1 MHTRAHTLTRLLLT
15 VDGLRERRLE
25 SAYARAS
32 ECCTCDCRQR
42 SNGLF
47 LQAEEL
53 RIMKEQ
59 TEKAAQAASKEKVVR
74 IALCQ
79 SVRAA
84 TSPVLL

>member
-1 MHTRAHTLTRLLLT
+1 MC
-15 VDGLRERRLE
+15 RR
-25 SAYARAS
+25 SCASARA
-32 ECCTCDCRQR
+32 DLRLHCRQR

-79 SVRAA
+79 SARAA